1 MSPGDHGR
9 PVILIVDD
17 DDYVHGAVR
26 AVLRR
31 TQATVVRASTA
42 AEGRAL
48 GREATP
54 DLAIVDVGLPDGDG
68 YELARLLKDDAPGAD
83 LRVIILTG
91 HAPDESAATASHVD
105 AIIAK
110 PFRLHEFLAT
120 VERLLAAP
128 HAASTAAQT
137 QTATTPPGR
146 ARSH

>member
-1 MSPGDHGR
+1 MRPGNHGR
-9 PVILIVDD
+9 PVILIIDD

-42 AEGRAL
+42 AEGRGIA
-48 GREATP
+48 RETGA

-68 YELARLLKDDAPGAD
+68 YTLARLLKADAAPAD

-91 HAPDESAATASHVD
+91 HAPDESAASASHVD
-105 AIIAK
+105 AVIAK

-120 VERLLAAP
+120 VERLLAPAP
-128 HAASTAAQT
+128 GAAAAPT
-137 QTATTPPGR
+137 GAAGTTGSPG
-146 ARSH
+146 S